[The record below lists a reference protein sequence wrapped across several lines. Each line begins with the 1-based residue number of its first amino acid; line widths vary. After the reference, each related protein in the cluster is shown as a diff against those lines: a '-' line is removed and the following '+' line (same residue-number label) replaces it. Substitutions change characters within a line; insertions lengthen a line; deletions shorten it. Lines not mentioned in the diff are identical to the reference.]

1 MKALLFFMRQSRS
14 TVVSAIVASV
24 LSGATSVALIALV
37 HRAMDDEVAS
47 LAALGRAFAVLCVV
61 QLLSQIASEVL
72 LLRLVEG
79 SIFDLRLRMGR
90 RILAAPLRQLEEIG
104 PHRLLATIAGD
115 VRSVADAV
123 SLSPLIFMNAAI
135 LVGCLAYMAIL
146 SLPIFLGV
154 FAFIFLVTAV
164 YQLATRRGAHY
175 LYAAREASDD
185 LYSGLRGLTEGTKEL
200 KLHSDR
206 EKAFVI
212 RLLERPAAAFRRANV
227 RGMATFRIAG
237 AFGRIMFLVLLG
249 LLLFALPGLVEI
261 DIHVVQGFVLVILY
275 MLMPMTALLSSLPTL
290 TSAGVALRKVE
301 RLGLSL
307 IDEEGS
313 ERPELTRA
321 EADRWQVLE
330 LVGATHAY
338 RHDGGE
344 DEFQLGPLDLRIRPG
359 ELVFVIGGNGSGKTT
374 LAKLLVGLYTPER
387 GEIRLDGAPIGT
399 GDLAAYREH
408 FSMVF
413 TDFYLFDE
421 LLGLEG
427 PELDRRAGQY
437 LEKLQLDHKLAVRD
451 GQLSTTE
458 LSQGQR
464 KRLAL
469 LTAYLEDR
477 PIYVFDE
484 WAADQDPV
492 FKRVFYYD
500 LLPELRS
507 RGKTV
512 IVISHDDHYYDV
524 ADRVIKLNFGRIE
537 YDSAVEA
544 RDDASIEL
552 GETRRLDL
560 A

>member
-14 TVVSAIVASV
+14 TVVSAIVAGV
-24 LSGATSVALIALV
+24 LSGATSVALIALI
-37 HRAMDDEVAS
+37 HRAMAGDAPLV
-47 LAALGRAFAVLCVV
+47 ALGRAFAVLCVV
-61 QLLSQIASEVL
+61 QVLSQIASEVL

-135 LVGCLAYMAIL
+135 LIGCLVYMAML
-146 SLPIFLGV
+146 SVPVFLGV
-154 FAFIFLVTAV
+154 FAFIFMVTAV
-164 YQLATRRGAHY
+164 YQLATRRGARY

-200 KLHSDR
+200 KLHDER
-206 EKAFVI
+206 ERAFVAQ
-212 RLLERPAAAFRRANV
+212 LLERPADAFRRANV
-227 RGMATFRIAG
+227 RGMATFRVAG
-237 AFGRIMFLVLLG
+237 AFGRIMFLVLIG
-249 LLLFALPGLVEI
+249 LLLFTLPGLI
-261 DIHVVQGFVLVILY
+261 DVDLHVVQGFVLVILY

-307 IDEEGS
+307 VDEEGS
-313 ERPELTRA
+313 ERPSLTRA
-321 EADRWQVLE
+321 EVDRWQSVE
-330 LVGATHAY
+330 LMAATHAY
-338 RHDGGE
+338 HQDGGE
-344 DEFQLGPLDLRIRPG
+344 DEFQLGPVDLRIRPG

-374 LAKLLVGLYTPER
+374 LAKLLVGLYSPEQ
-387 GEIRLDGAPIGT
+387 GEIRLDGATVGK

-421 LLGLEG
+421 LLGLDD
-427 PELDRRAGQY
+427 PELDRRARQY
-437 LEKLQLDHKLAVRD
+437 LEKLQLDHKLGVRD
-451 GQLSTTE
+451 GRLSTTD

-524 ADRVIKLNFGRIE
+524 ADRLIKLNFGQIE
-537 YDSAVEA
+537 YDSALQPRSAEVIAE
-544 RDDASIEL
+544 
-552 GETRRLDL
+552 GETRRVDL